1 MNYIKDLLNIYF
13 LFAKIGSVTFGGGMA
28 MLPILER
35 ELVDK
40 RHWTE
45 PEELLD
51 FYAVSQSTP
60 GIIAVNVATYIG
72 YKRLGFL
79 GGVIATIGVITPSIV
94 IISILA
100 AFIGSIDKI
109 LWVKSAL
116 KGINIAV
123 AANLT
128 YGTIGFAKKAVKNA
142 LGVFLFL
149 AAFFVIFIFN
159 ISTVWIIFAATA
171 IGLCQHFYVNRPS
184 VQKSAEKEVDAGDLK
199 NPSNGG
205 KK

>member
-1 MNYIKDLLNIYF
+1 MIFFKKLINLFF

-40 RHWTE
+40 RNWINSN
-45 PEELLD
+45 ELLD

-60 GIIAVNVATYIG
+60 GIIAVNVATFIG
-72 YKRLGFL
+72 YRQAGFA
-79 GGVIATIGVITPSIV
+79 GGIIATLGIITPSIV

-100 AFIGSIDKI
+100 ACIGTIDKI
-109 LWVKSAL
+109 EWVRKAL

-128 YGTIGFAKKAVKNA
+128 YGTINFAKKSIKDAFA
-142 LGVFLFL
+142 VFLFL
-149 AAFFVIFIFN
+149 AAFFAVYFCN
-159 ISTVWIIFAATA
+159 LSTLWIIFTAAG
-171 IGLCQHFYVNRPS
+171 IGLCQYFYVNRPS
-184 VQKSAEKEVDAGDLK
+184 KLTEPKDRKDEQ
-199 NPSNGG
+199 
-205 KK
+205 